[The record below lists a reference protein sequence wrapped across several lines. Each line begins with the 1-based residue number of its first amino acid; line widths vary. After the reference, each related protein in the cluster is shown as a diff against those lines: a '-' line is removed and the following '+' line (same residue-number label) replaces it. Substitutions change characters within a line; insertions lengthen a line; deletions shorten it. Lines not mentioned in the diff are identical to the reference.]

1 MNRGKTNMKTAEML
15 SINSNETLIRDSK
28 NLRVKSG
35 LGTGKNKKTVEIYLP
50 VPK

>member
-1 MNRGKTNMKTAEML
+1 MKTAEML
-15 SINSNETLIRDSK
+15 SFNSNETLIRDSK

-35 LGTGKNKKTVEIYLP
+35 LRAGKNKKTVEIYLP

>member
-1 MNRGKTNMKTAEML
+1 MKSNLKFAEMP
-15 SINSNETLIRDSK
+15 SFNSNETLIRESK

-35 LGTGKNKKTVEIYLP
+35 LGAGKNKKTVEIYLP